1 VFTDK
6 DPKDSDLKLKLTN
19 YLKQVLELLGED
31 PSREGLAGTPRRW
44 AEALMEYTAGLQQ
57 DPEEHLKVIF
67 QLDEDDFPAES
78 DDMIIVDNIEF
89 VSMCEHHIAPIRG
102 IVHVAYIPNYNGG
115 VVTGLSKLSRV
126 VEVFARR
133 LQMQERMTQ
142 QIAQAI
148 DKHLKPMGVFVIVHA
163 VHYCMIQRGVRQ
175 TGSSTLTTARR
186 GVFLKNPSLEEKLQR
201 YLNMRI
207 DSAKNL

>member
-1 VFTDK
+1 MFTEK
-6 DPKDSDLKLKLTN
+6 PSIDPDLKSKLTN
-19 YLKQVLELLGED
+19 CLKQVLDLLGED
-31 PSREGLAGTPRRW
+31 SSREGLAGTPRRW
-44 AEALMEYTAGLQQ
+44 AEALMEYTQGLQQ
-57 DPEEHLKVIF
+57 DPEEHLRVIF

-102 IVHVAYIPNYNGG
+102 IVHVAYIPTYDGG

-148 DKHLKPMGVFVIVHA
+148 DKHLKPLGVFVIVHA

-175 TGSSTLTTARR
+175 TGSSTITTARR
-186 GVFLKNPSLEEKLQR
+186 GVFLKNPTLEEKLQR

-207 DSAKNL
+207 ETSKNL

>member
-1 VFTDK
+1 
-6 DPKDSDLKLKLTN
+6 
-19 YLKQVLELLGED
+19 
-31 PSREGLAGTPRRW
+31 
-44 AEALMEYTAGLQQ
+44 M
-57 DPEEHLKVIF
+57 H
-67 QLDEDDFPAES
+67 DEDDFPAES
-78 DDMIIVDNIEF
+78 DDMIILDNIEF

-148 DKHLKPMGVFVIVHA
+148 DKHLNPMGVFVIVHA
-163 VHYCMIQRGVRQ
+163 VHYCMIQRGVEQRDSV
-175 TGSSTLTTARR
+175 TISTARR
-186 GVFLKNPSLEEKLQR
+186 GVFVEKPDLERKFQD
-201 YLNMRI
+201 YLRF
-207 DSAKNL
+207 DSKSNFN